1 MKILIL
7 IFVLFSSSV
16 FSQTMIP
23 LNKYINQ
30 NKFEKNEMFYIFSR
44 CSAVGYKMMDL
55 SKNNQQLYD
64 RGKKIHDNFY
74 YFGSEIRKT
83 ILPKETDNQ
92 HLEKTA
98 ITIGE
103 MIDAYTEVS
112 NANYI
117 KTGMYFTDWMIE
129 DLEVCSTI
137 LKSK

>member
-1 MKILIL
+1 MKTLIVIL
-7 IFVLFSSSV
+7 VLFSSSV

-74 YFGSEIRKT
+74 YFGSEITKENQENHKT
-83 ILPKETDNQ
+83 IIKLAE
-92 HLEKTA
+92 
-98 ITIGE
+98 
-103 MIDAYTEVS
+103 ID
-112 NANYI
+112 
-117 KTGMYFTDWMIE
+117 F
-129 DLEVCSTI
+129 
-137 LKSK
+137 SKLLDGPT

>member
-1 MKILIL
+1 MKKLITIL
-7 IFVLFSSSV
+7 FLFSSSV
-16 FSQTMIP
+16 FAQDMIP
-23 LNKYINQ
+23 LRKYINQ
-30 NKFEKNEMFYIFSR
+30 NNFEKNEMFYIFSR

-64 RGKKIHDNFY
+64 RGKRIHDNFY

-137 LKSK
+137 LSSK

>member
-1 MKILIL
+1 MKTLIVILVL
-7 IFVLFSSSV
+7 ISSSV

-64 RGKKIHDNFY
+64 RGKRIHDNFY